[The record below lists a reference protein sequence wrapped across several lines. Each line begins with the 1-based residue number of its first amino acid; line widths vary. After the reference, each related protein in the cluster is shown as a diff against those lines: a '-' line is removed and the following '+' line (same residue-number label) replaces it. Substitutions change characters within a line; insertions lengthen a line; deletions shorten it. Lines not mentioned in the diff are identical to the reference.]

1 MRSFY
6 GLNGRVSIEDN
17 AVILTRESKFD
28 EIFHELGVFS
38 IPVSQITKVIY
49 SPGSVTNGYMSFL
62 RKGDRRPISVFTAL
76 KNKNTIIFRFTKNEE
91 AKEIADY
98 VKSLI

>member
-28 EIFHELGVFS
+28 GIFHELGVFS

-49 SPGSVTNGYMSFL
+49 SPGGVTNGYMSFL